1 MATAEHYRAYT
12 PKPFTRAE
20 RDSTT
25 ILFGARHWR
34 LERVSC
40 MPNTM
45 SIGAMAGVP
54 GKHPDILYAPLEI
67 KGDAEVHALSRCQM
81 ILTEA
86 KKRAQ
91 RELDDM
97 LARTGLTP
105 GDVRAHLDA
114 HPEMKGATYRVP
126 PAGVA
131 GVAADLVL
139 HVAARTGR
147 RAAA

>member
-12 PKPFTRAE
+12 PKPFTRAK

-25 ILFGARHWR
+25 ILFGGRHWR
-34 LERVSC
+34 LE
-40 MPNTM
+40 
-45 SIGAMAGVP
+45 
-54 GKHPDILYAPLEI
+54 L
-67 KGDAEVHALSRCQM
+67 
-81 ILTEA
+81 
-86 KKRAQ
+86 
-91 RELDDM
+91 
-97 LARTGLTP
+97 
-105 GDVRAHLDA
+105 RAHLDA

-139 HVAARTGR
+139 HVAARTGH